1 MPRKPPKT
9 TPRLVTAGLIRAA
22 LGIARLRVGLG
33 DFTNPGTTLQ
43 HLALHRGVGLT
54 PKQADSI
61 LAAFAKMERTWTA
74 NGGTITDAQM
84 FCVSGWFAPSWLPLY
99 PGVRVAALEA

>member
-9 TPRLVTAGLIRAA
+9 PPRLVTAGLIRAA
-22 LGIARLRVGLG
+22 LHTAPN
-33 DFTNPGTTLQ
+33 FTNPGTTLQ
-43 HLALHRGVGLT
+43 HLALLRGVGLT

-61 LAAFAKMERTWTA
+61 IAAFAAMERTWTA
-74 NGGTITDAQM
+74 NGGSITDAQM
-84 FCVSGWFAPSWLPLY
+84 FCASGWFAPSWLPLY